1 VNASDGTFTTH
12 VAVTWTAHPSTA
24 VTGYRVLRK
33 IGTAAET
40 TLANVTGRTTVSFND
55 TTIPVGSTGTYRV
68 AALTAAGPCLPSAT
82 NTGFRKS
89 TGAMPTG
96 GGSGSGS
103 GSEDVA
109 GSSSGG
115 TSGGG
120 DPLAGFSAPG
130 SGGLSD
136 RTWTPVAGL
145 GASSAAGTEPWAPAS
160 CELVAARLRAM
171 HALADDGTTASALE
185 ELLAPARE
193 PGIPSAAVTDA
204 APAPGAAMAPAD
216 CVACRMLRGDLN
228 LDGRTGA
235 EDMLAWVDAWSRG
248 DWATGD
254 IDRDGWI
261 DERDLRIVLA
271 RAGAAAQ

>member
-1 VNASDGTFTTH
+1 
-12 VAVTWTAHPSTA
+12 
-24 VTGYRVLRK
+24 
-33 IGTAAET
+33 
-40 TLANVTGRTTVSFND
+40 
-55 TTIPVGSTGTYRV
+55 
-68 AALTAAGPCLPSAT
+68 
-82 NTGFRKS
+82 
-89 TGAMPTG
+89 
-96 GGSGSGS
+96 
-103 GSEDVA
+103 
-109 GSSSGG
+109 
-115 TSGGG
+115 
-120 DPLAGFSAPG
+120 
-130 SGGLSD
+130 
-136 RTWTPVAGL
+136 
-145 GASSAAGTEPWAPAS
+145 
-160 CELVAARLRAM
+160 M